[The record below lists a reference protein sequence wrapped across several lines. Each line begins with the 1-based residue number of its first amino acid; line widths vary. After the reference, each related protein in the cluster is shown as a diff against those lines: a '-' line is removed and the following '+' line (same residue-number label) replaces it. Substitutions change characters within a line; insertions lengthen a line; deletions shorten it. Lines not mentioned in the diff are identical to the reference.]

1 MDNKTPIDKVED
13 NKIPNNKEET
23 SFLKVSATDRLAN
36 ERTFLA
42 WIRTALGIVA
52 FGFVIV
58 KFSLFLTQIRILGI
72 IQGNGSQIIDT
83 LSELQIKQS
92 FANITGILMILLGC
106 LILVSGYVRYQKV
119 EKQLRKGILNE
130 NRLLPLL
137 TTLFLVVVIVLMM
150 VYLAL

>member
-119 EKQLRKGILNE
+119 ERQLKKGILHE

-150 VYLAL
+150 VHLAL